1 MPNKFRFRS
10 STYYSAELQ
19 GELSKELLAK
29 SREAVAGFIMTAVW
43 LIWSKLESVEFAG
56 PITVLACGMI
66 VLAIFRL
73 LIAMLNQRK
82 LFSLSLASQLTVV
95 CIILNGIVCSTALFL
110 PALEYHFTNAT
121 SASEVMAILVALV
134 VSSMVTISYV
144 LTVALILQSIII
156 LPTLSLLFYFWW
168 VGGNP
173 TALHGAVMLAV
184 ILIYTFRQTRNIHS
198 ENVRRFTYQLDLER
212 SNRLLVESQDLLI
225 QEKAKLQH
233 SIKLAAVGEISA
245 EIAHEINNPLGI
257 MMGYIEL
264 SLDLL
269 KSNSPDKEVLQV
281 QLTKARSAISRITK
295 IIKGLRHYSRR
306 TNDDPL
312 VPVFVNE
319 IIEDAVEFCSE
330 KFNYNKTVLEIENP
344 NDFKLLCRP
353 IEISQVLL
361 NIFSNGI
368 DEVSKLDLNLRKL
381 RVQVAGEGEVVRIL
395 ISNLGPK
402 IKPDVQEKLFEP
414 FFSTKKIGIGTGL
427 GLSISRGIIES
438 YKGKLYYDPSH
449 PLTTFVIELP
459 LHFQSKIVQ

>member
-1 MPNKFRFRS
+1 MNFHFSRRK
-10 STYYSAELQ
+10 YYSKELQ
-19 GELSKELLAK
+19 TELSKELIAK
-29 SREAVAGFIMTAVW
+29 SKEAAAGFFMAALWI
-43 LIWSKLESVEFAG
+43 IWTKFESAEYVT
-56 PITVLACGMI
+56 PITILGLSIMLLA
-66 VLAIFRL
+66 VFRL
-73 LIAMLNQRK
+73 IVRNLNQRD
-82 LFSLSLASQLTVV
+82 LLSLELATQLTIL
-95 CIILNGIVCSTALFL
+95 CILLNGIAWSAALFL
-110 PALEYHFTNAT
+110 PTFEFHFTNAT
-121 SASEVMAILVALV
+121 SAVGVMSLLIALV

-144 LTVALILQSIII
+144 LTVALVLQSIII
-156 LPTLSLLFYFWW
+156 VPTLGFLFYLWLSE
-168 VGGNP
+168 GNQ
-173 TALHGAVMLAV
+173 TGLHGSAMLAIV
-184 ILIYTFRQTRNIHS
+184 LIYTFRQTCNIHS
-198 ENVRRFTYQLDLER
+198 ENVRRFSYALDLEY
-212 SNRLLVESQDLLI
+212 SNKLLIESQDLLI

-281 QLTKARSAISRITK
+281 QLIKARSAISRITK

-319 IIEDAVEFCSE
+319 IIEDAIEFCSE
-330 KFNYNKTVLEIENP
+330 KFNYNKTILVIENP

-368 DEVSKLDLNLRKL
+368 DEVSKLDPELRKL
-381 RVQVAGEGEVVRIL
+381 KVQVISTGEHVRIS
-395 ISNLGPK
+395 ISNFGPK
-402 IKPDVQEKLFEP
+402 IKPEVQEKLFEP

-438 YKGKLYYDPSH
+438 YKGRLFYDPL
-449 PLTTFVIELP
+449 PEQTTFVIELP
-459 LHFQSKIVQ
+459 QHISS